1 MKAIVGAPTPEL
13 LKLIADDAAAR
24 NGSDKAA
31 RREPLS
37 RAVAFRI
44 FGYGVGQLQ
53 VIIAGV
59 VLALVAILSY
69 RFATSSQ
76 RYESKGSR

>member
-31 RREPLS
+31 RRERCHVLWRS
-37 RAVAFRI
+37 ES
-44 FGYGVGQLQ
+44 YGVGQLQ